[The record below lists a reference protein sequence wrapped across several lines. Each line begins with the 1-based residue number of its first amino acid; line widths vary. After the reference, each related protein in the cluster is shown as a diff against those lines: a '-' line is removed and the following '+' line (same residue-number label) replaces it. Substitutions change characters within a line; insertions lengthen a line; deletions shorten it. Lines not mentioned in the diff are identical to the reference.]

1 MKETFL
7 VLHVVFACLLISGDD
22 FILLARD
29 RSGNG
34 KSVEF
39 STKSTSADFV
49 ERSLWIGG
57 KKCRSPNPCNSYPQ
71 FESNFLALKSMIF
84 RYFFELFTVPSCL
97 AEAVSRQLL
106 SVMFLWVRLEVFL
119 IPDTH

>member
-22 FILLARD
+22 FILLARE

-71 FESNFLALKSMIF
+71 FESNFLAFKSMIF
-84 RYFFELFTVPSCL
+84 RYFLNYSQYQ
-97 AEAVSRQLL
+97 AVWLKLCPPQLL